1 MSASAIRLF
10 VARAQATTSD
20 FLLTTDNVHLV
31 TSICRQL
38 DGLPLAIELAGALLA
53 SLSLEEIQSKI
64 DSHFHELTLGY
75 RTAPKRHQ
83 SLHNLLEWSYGLLPP
98 AEKTALAD
106 LSIFRRSFVLDS
118 AIKLLQL
125 DDSSAIGLLTSLA
138 RKSLIVS
145 NDGDS
150 PRSYRMLETTRA
162 FATQKLNQTGRRDE
176 IARRHAEHITVV
188 FGLYDPIDAGAH
200 RKLVTGLLDDQR
212 SALEWALSPAG
223 DLRIASK
230 LTIKAAP
237 VLFGIGLE
245 GQRSAQIGK
254 TLIKVLSLDETFDRE
269 KMELY
274 AAGGSDAI
282 GVRRWSKILQFAQ
295 KLDDVEFRMRARYGL
310 FLSHIQGG
318 RGDLALVQAKNMLED
333 AVRVRDEA
341 YIAIAHRMSGLCNHT
356 LGNHNEAMQSVAA
369 LMGRHSR
376 ATNSKRSALLS
387 NFGLFDHAIIK
398 DVFIARALLLEGQV
412 ADSVSTI
419 ESTAQ
424 RSHEV
429 GHLPTVL
436 YTNVHGACLIALM
449 LRRAELSKR
458 FVKLASSV
466 ISISTNINPVRYQWS
481 PLFSGWLKILEG
493 DFETGMSAIQE
504 ALVFLGDEFAKLA
517 PTNTPLYGALA
528 EGQLADG
535 QFDAAVSTLDQAL
548 KNAHGGWGSWYDPEL
563 LRLRAEALSAIKR
576 PASEIEHAFK
586 HSLKIAQEQGARFWQ
601 FKSAVSLADFYVS
614 IGRVSQA
621 RKIIQPLYK
630 TFSANPDLPWFQPA
644 TEIISNTER

>member
-212 SALEWALSPAG
+212 SALE
-223 DLRIASK
+223 
-230 LTIKAAP
+230 
-237 VLFGIGLE
+237 
-245 GQRSAQIGK
+245 
-254 TLIKVLSLDETFDRE
+254 
-269 KMELY
+269 
-274 AAGGSDAI
+274 
-282 GVRRWSKILQFAQ
+282 
-295 KLDDVEFRMRARYGL
+295 
-310 FLSHIQGG
+310 
-318 RGDLALVQAKNMLED
+318 
-333 AVRVRDEA
+333 
-341 YIAIAHRMSGLCNHT
+341 
-356 LGNHNEAMQSVAA
+356 
-369 LMGRHSR
+369 
-376 ATNSKRSALLS
+376 
-387 NFGLFDHAIIK
+387 
-398 DVFIARALLLEGQV
+398 
-412 ADSVSTI
+412 
-419 ESTAQ
+419 
-424 RSHEV
+424 
-429 GHLPTVL
+429 
-436 YTNVHGACLIALM
+436 
-449 LRRAELSKR
+449 
-458 FVKLASSV
+458 
-466 ISISTNINPVRYQWS
+466 
-481 PLFSGWLKILEG
+481 
-493 DFETGMSAIQE
+493 
-504 ALVFLGDEFAKLA
+504 
-517 PTNTPLYGALA
+517 
-528 EGQLADG
+528 
-535 QFDAAVSTLDQAL
+535 
-548 KNAHGGWGSWYDPEL
+548 
-563 LRLRAEALSAIKR
+563 
-576 PASEIEHAFK
+576 
-586 HSLKIAQEQGARFWQ
+586 
-601 FKSAVSLADFYVS
+601 
-614 IGRVSQA
+614 
-621 RKIIQPLYK
+621 
-630 TFSANPDLPWFQPA
+630 
-644 TEIISNTER
+644 

>member
-1 MSASAIRLF
+1 
-10 VARAQATTSD
+10 
-20 FLLTTDNVHLV
+20 
-31 TSICRQL
+31 
-38 DGLPLAIELAGALLA
+38 LPLAIELAGALLA
-53 SLSLEEIQSKI
+53 SLSLEEIQSKV

-98 AEKTALAD
+98 AEKKALAE
-106 LSIFRRSFVLDS
+106 LSIFRRSFGLDS

-176 IARRHAEHITVV
+176 IARRHAGHITDL

-212 SALEWALSPAG
+212 SALEWALSPTG

-237 VLFGIGLE
+237 VLFGMGLE

-274 AAGGSDAI
+274 TAGGQAVID
-282 GVRRWSKILQFAQ
+282 VRRGSKILQFAQ

-310 FLSHIQGG
+310 FLSHLQGG
-318 RGDLALVQAKNMLED
+318 GVDLALVQAKNMLED
-333 AVRVRDEA
+333 AVRVRDDG
-341 YIAIAHRMSGLCNHT
+341 YIAMAHRMSGLCNHT
-356 LGNHNEAMQSVAA
+356 LGNHNEAMQSVAG
-369 LMGRHSR
+369 LVSQHSR
-376 ATNSKRSALLS
+376 ATNSAKRSALS
-387 NFGLFDHAIIK
+387 NFGMFDHAIIK
-398 DVFIARALLLEGQV
+398 DVFIARALLLDGQV
-412 ADSVSTI
+412 AESVTLI
-419 ESTAQ
+419 ESAAQ

-429 GHLPTVL
+429 GHLPTVF
-436 YTNVHGACLIALM
+436 YTYVHGACLIAWM
-449 LRRAELSKR
+449 LRRAELSMR

-466 ISISTNINPVRYQWS
+466 ISIYTKQDPVVCQWS

-493 DFETGMSAIQE
+493 DFEIGISAIQE
-504 ALVFLGDEFAKLA
+504 ALVSLRDDFAKLT
-517 PTNTPLYGALA
+517 PTNTPFYGALA
-528 EGQLADG
+528 EGQLANG
-535 QFDAAVSTLDQAL
+535 QFNAAVSTLDQAL
-548 KNAHGGWGSWYDPEL
+548 KNAHQGWGSWYDPEL
-563 LRLRAEALSAIKR
+563 LRLRADSLSALKR
-576 PASEIEHAFK
+576 PACEIEHHFK
-586 HSLKIAQEQGARFWQ
+586 HSLRIAQEQGALFWQ

-614 IGRVSQA
+614 VGCVSQS
-621 RKIIQPLYK
+621 RKIIHPLYK
-630 TFSANPDLPWFQPA
+630 RFPANPDLPWFQRA
-644 TEIISNTER
+644 TEIISNTEG